1 MSKRDTGSRPRRG
14 PQAINKSVLITG
26 ATSGI
31 GQAAAAQLAA
41 RGYNVFA
48 TYRNPRDR
56 QALAQQPGVDPI
68 QMDVRDPVQIR
79 NAIAGVGEALGDD
92 GLYAVI
98 NNAGISYTAPFEFAD
113 LDRVHDIINVNLVAP
128 HLVTQASLPL
138 LLRHIGSERNKPR
151 VVNVASWAGMMASPF
166 IGFYNATKSGL
177 IGLTESMYY
186 DLGLLGIHAVLAVPG
201 ITKTP
206 LLAKTT
212 DGGLA
217 SLDVMSSVGRERY
230 RPYLEHLATMSES
243 SEGMSMLLTPERVA
257 SKIVAI
263 VDKAKP
269 RFQYNLAIDAKIVDN
284 LISLL
289 PFRLRASMN
298 RRMYRL
304 NEPMVW
310 PEPAP
315 LADAAA

>member
-1 MSKRDTGSRPRRG
+1 M
-14 PQAINKSVLITG
+14 NKSVLITG

-31 GQAAAAQLAA
+31 GQAAAGQLAD

-56 QALAQQPGVDPI
+56 QALAKQSGVSPI
-68 QMDVRDPVQIR
+68 QMDLRDPVQIR
-79 NAIAGVGEALGDD
+79 TTIAAIGEMLGDS

-98 NNAGISYTAPFEFAD
+98 NNAGISYTAPFEYAE
-113 LDRVHDIINVNLVAP
+113 LDRVRDIIDVNLVAP
-128 HLVTQASLPL
+128 YLVTQASLPL
-138 LLRHIGSERNKPR
+138 LLRQIGSDRNKPR

-177 IGLTESMYY
+177 IGLTESTYY
-186 DLGLLGIHAVLAVPG
+186 DLGLLGIHAVLAIPG

-217 SLDVMSSVGRERY
+217 SLDVMPPEGRDRY
-230 RPYLEHLATMSES
+230 LPYLEHLATMSGS
-243 SEGMSMLLTPERVA
+243 SEEMRMLLTPEKVA
-257 SKIVAI
+257 NKIVAI
-263 VDKAKP
+263 VEERKP
-269 RFQYNLAIDAKIVDN
+269 RFKYDLAIDAKIVDKVV
-284 LISLL
+284 SRML
-289 PFRLRASMN
+289 PFRARAAIS

-304 NEPMVW
+304 NEPMIW
-310 PEPAP
+310 PEPVS
-315 LADAAA
+315 LANAAA